1 MGRLFFVRYRTDVGT
16 CIYFRRSIELTT
28 VTVLHICESP
38 LDYNALY
45 KLVFSGRAH
54 ILPMIG
60 INLPQ
65 EERRFN
71 LTVH

>member
-1 MGRLFFVRYRTDVGT
+1 
-16 CIYFRRSIELTT
+16 
-28 VTVLHICESP
+28 
-38 LDYNALY
+38 
-45 KLVFSGRAH
+45 LVFSGRAH